1 MTRWTFE
8 ERRARGLVS
17 WRAYLPGAILI
28 GLATM
33 VLIAPEILAALVTAL
48 LFTAGLAALSFAWK
62 LRHAETYTIEA
73 KPIEP
78 MVDPV
83 FELFRRM

>member
-1 MTRWTFE
+1 MTRWTIE
-8 ERRARGLVS
+8 ERRVRAPVS
-17 WRAYLPGAILI
+17 WRAYLPGLILI

-33 VLIAPEILAALVTAL
+33 VLVAPEILAALVAAL

-62 LRHAETYTIEA
+62 LRHTEAYTIEA

-78 MVDPV
+78 LVDPV